1 MSRKIGSS
9 TDQSVP
15 QDGSRTALRDNLRK
29 FIEKKE
35 SAARSQK
42 KGSTTKKK
50 ALSTSSQ
57 RKDSSTSSLKK
68 TSSTSPRKEDSSTS
82 SRRKDSSISSQKKD
96 SLSFN
101 QKNGSP
107 TISKKNTPYTI
118 PDINNNNNGGK
129 TFQRKNK
136 NPLSKPTTTSS
147 YHPGKLLDLP
157 PSRRAF
163 RRPGKCD
170 LCSYRQPPGERQQ
183 PVYHLSFLSG

>member
-50 ALSTSSQ
+50 AL
-57 RKDSSTSSLKK
+57 
-68 TSSTSPRKEDSSTS
+68 STS